1 MTGSTV
7 VIGRWAQRLQRWV
20 GGDEGSVAT
29 FFVIITIAVLAA
41 TGLVVDGGRKMA
53 ALGEARDIADN
64 AARACAQQISTG
76 SVRRGGVALDRT
88 AAERAGLDFLAL
100 TGHSGQVEVS
110 ATDPLVCTVEVRIE
124 VPTLLLP
131 GPYHVQATQSA
142 RGLNQP

>member
-1 MTGSTV
+1 MTGLRRCVRDWTAGV
-7 VIGRWAQRLQRWV
+7 RARIGIE
-20 GGDEGSVAT
+20 EGSVAT

-64 AARACAQQISTG
+64 AARACAQQIS
-76 SVRRGGVALDRT
+76 VGGVRSGVVTLDRS
-88 AAERAGLDFLAL
+88 AAEGAGFDFLAL
-100 TGHSGQVEVS
+100 TGHGGQVEVS
-110 ATDPLVCTVEVRIE
+110 DVDPLVCTVEVRIE